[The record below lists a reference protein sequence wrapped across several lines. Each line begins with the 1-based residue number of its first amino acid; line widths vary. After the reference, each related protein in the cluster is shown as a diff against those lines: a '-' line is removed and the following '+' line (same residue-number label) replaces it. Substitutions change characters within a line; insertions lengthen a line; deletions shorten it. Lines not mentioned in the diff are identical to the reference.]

1 MPLFHILTLSQTPLS
16 SHIHPSKKKKSYYCF
31 GRSPGELVTSML
43 PLGLPPLQ
51 ALALFPGRIIPFKLQ
66 SYLRPILFPSPARGY
81 QTIHPADFMSPC
93 PVIKASVM
101 ICVLR
106 TWVFAHVA
114 RMKGVCVFVVERC
127 EFACFRFVYGQ
138 NKDFV
143 WHVYVFGVINE
154 DNKISK
160 SLVRLWLCI
169 SAYSGVQVWKQTCV
183 ASH

>member
-1 MPLFHILTLSQTPLS
+1 
-16 SHIHPSKKKKSYYCF
+16 
-31 GRSPGELVTSML
+31 ML

-93 PVIKASVM
+93 PVIKASFM

-127 EFACFRFVYGQ
+127 ECACFRFVYGQ

>member
-1 MPLFHILTLSQTPLS
+1 
-16 SHIHPSKKKKSYYCF
+16 
-31 GRSPGELVTSML
+31 ML

-101 ICVLR
+101 
-106 TWVFAHVA
+106 
-114 RMKGVCVFVVERC
+114 MKGVCVFVVERC

-143 WHVYVFGVINE
+143 
-154 DNKISK
+154 
-160 SLVRLWLCI
+160 
-169 SAYSGVQVWKQTCV
+169 
-183 ASH
+183 